1 MKMTTPIKDDKKL
14 NELLDVYDEY
24 SKNQLLLKYCLNT
37 GLRISDVLSQKVGPN
52 TTSQYIEMKEQ
63 KTRKTKTIS
72 LSNQLKRYIDTYVKI
87 NELSSDDYLFFNSRD
102 KSKNISRQMAHKI
115 ISNAGEMVG
124 LDISAH
130 SLRKTFGYRAYK
142 QGVDLS
148 LLMDIFN
155 HSNQSVTLKYIGIT
169 QDNINTV
176 YESMNIG
183 F

>member
-1 MKMTTPIKDDKKL
+1 MKMTTPIK
-14 NELLDVYDEY
+14 NENDLKQLLDVYEEY
-24 SKNQLLLKYCLNT
+24 SKNKLLLIYCLNT
-37 GLRISDVLSQKVGPN
+37 GLRISDVLSQQVKHN
-52 TTSQYIEMKEQ
+52 TSQYIEMNEK
-63 KTRKTKTIS
+63 KTGKSKTIS
-72 LSNQLKRYIDTYVKI
+72 LSNQLKRYIDTYV
-87 NELSSDDYLFFNSRD
+87 EVHDLSSDDYLFFNSRD

-115 ISNAGEMVG
+115 ISNAGEMVD

-130 SLRKTFGYRAYK
+130 SLRKTFGYKAYK

-148 LLMDIFN
+148 LLMNIFN

>member
-1 MKMTTPIKDDKKL
+1 MKMTTPIK
-14 NELLDVYDEY
+14 NENDLKQLLDVYEEY
-24 SKNQLLLKYCLNT
+24 SKNKLLLIYCLNT
-37 GLRISDVLSQKVGPN
+37 GLRISDVLSQRVKHN
-52 TTSQYIEMKEQ
+52 TSQYIEMNEK
-63 KTRKTKTIS
+63 KTGKSKTIS
-72 LSNQLKRYIDTYVKI
+72 LSNQLKRYIDTYV
-87 NELSSDDYLFFNSRD
+87 EAHDLSNDDYLFFNSRD

>member
-1 MKMTTPIKDDKKL
+1 
-14 NELLDVYDEY
+14 
-24 SKNQLLLKYCLNT
+24 
-37 GLRISDVLSQKVGPN
+37 
-52 TTSQYIEMKEQ
+52 
-63 KTRKTKTIS
+63 
-72 LSNQLKRYIDTYVKI
+72 
-87 NELSSDDYLFFNSRD
+87 
-102 KSKNISRQMAHKI
+102 MAHKI